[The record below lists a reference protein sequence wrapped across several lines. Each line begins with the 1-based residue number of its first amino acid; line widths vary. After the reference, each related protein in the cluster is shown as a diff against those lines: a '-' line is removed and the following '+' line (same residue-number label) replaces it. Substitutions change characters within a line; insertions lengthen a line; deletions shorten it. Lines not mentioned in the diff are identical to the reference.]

1 MKIEFIGT
9 EFILNFLCRMF
20 SIEIC
25 IAQLP
30 PVNLI
35 TFNTRWSKKYSKKFP
50 QSVPVLK
57 YKLEAINDDPYRI
70 LYLIINKEVK

>member
-35 TFNTRWSKKYSKKFP
+35 TFNTRWSQKYSTKRA
-50 QSVPVLK
+50 S
-57 YKLEAINDDPYRI
+57 I
-70 LYLIINKEVK
+70 EVQARSHQ

>member
-35 TFNTRWSKKYSKKFP
+35 TFNTRWSQKISTKRAS
-50 QSVPVLK
+50 
-57 YKLEAINDDPYRI
+57 I
-70 LYLIINKEVK
+70 EVQARSHQ